1 VVASC
6 QRCDHYRDLAQTSIP
21 HSAPLPAT
29 AQLPATSC
37 LGAFWSPAAS
47 ARGQSRHSGDQK
59 PAQDETSSGPL
70 PPCREGHVSRQE
82 WQGPRERE
90 LEDLRLTRICAN
102 SWLLELPIW
111 SLSSCEGTRRGSKDC
126 DEICKCLRI
135 KYAVP
140 KVSSGPPARLAI
152 ITTLA
157 LVPRTGQSP
166 NLALG
171 IPKSVPRAIS
181 IRCTVGSRHNPVN
194 C

>member
-70 PPCREGHVSRQE
+70 PPCREGRVSRQE

-140 KVSSGPPARLAI
+140 KVSSGPLSTPRYNHDISSGSSDRSEPQPCPRYSQISTEGNFDSLHCRLK
-152 ITTLA
+152 T
-157 LVPRTGQSP
+157 
-166 NLALG
+166 
-171 IPKSVPRAIS
+171 
-181 IRCTVGSRHNPVN
+181 
-194 C
+194 